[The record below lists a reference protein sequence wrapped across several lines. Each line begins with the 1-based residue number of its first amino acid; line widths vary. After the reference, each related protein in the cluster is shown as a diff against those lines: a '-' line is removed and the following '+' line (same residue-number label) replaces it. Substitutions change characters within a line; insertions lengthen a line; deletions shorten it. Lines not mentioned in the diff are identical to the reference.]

1 MYYLLMNYF
10 LYFRSKRTSR
20 QDMDNTTP
28 VREDPTNQSENAQEE
43 NVPLALESPTPPE

>member
-1 MYYLLMNYF
+1 MNNF

-20 QDMDNTTP
+20 QDMDTIAP

-43 NVPLALESPTPPE
+43 NIPFALESPTPPE